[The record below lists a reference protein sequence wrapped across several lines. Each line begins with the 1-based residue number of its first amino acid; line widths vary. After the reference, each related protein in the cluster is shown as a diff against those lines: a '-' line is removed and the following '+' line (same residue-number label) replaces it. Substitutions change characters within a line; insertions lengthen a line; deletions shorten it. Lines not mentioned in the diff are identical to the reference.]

1 MKRARSS
8 LVVFAI
14 IATVFGAFST
24 QPLAADVPG
33 VSDTSIKIGG
43 PMLITGPIAVLGTAA
58 AAGLEVYWEWLN
70 GQGGVNGRK
79 VECVLVDDGYNP
91 TRSVAAARRLIDQ
104 DKVFGFLT
112 TSGTP
117 QTLQLMPILEK
128 EKVPALS
135 GIVPSF
141 PGIMKTLPDMFT
153 FGMPY
158 GDQIILA
165 IDYIRNDLKKEKPIL
180 GILYQD
186 DAYGKEVKRGM
197 DLAVKKYGLVVAGVE
212 TYKRGAVDFSTQALN
227 LKRANPDFII
237 MGTVV
242 RETTAFMNEAEKL
255 GWHPVCFGNS
265 AICDEKMFE
274 LLGDKV
280 NNLYTVNYIARAW
293 EDVPGMTQLRE
304 AFAKYRPDIKDI
316 QHYHIL
322 GYLNS
327 LIFNEGL
334 KRAGNNL
341 TREGWIKAM
350 ESIKDFDT
358 GGLAGIINFGPDMH
372 SARCPGRVFK
382 ADLEK
387 KRWVPAT
394 DYRLPSVQE

>member
-1 MKRARSS
+1 MKKARLS
-8 LVVFAI
+8 LFVMAVMAL
-14 IATVFGAFST
+14 VLGACLAPSV
-24 QPLAADVPG
+24 AADVPG
-33 VSDTSIKIGG
+33 VTDTSIKIGG

-58 AAGLEVYWEWLN
+58 ADGLGIYWKWLN
-70 GQGGVNGRK
+70 DQGGVHGRK
-79 VECVLVDDGYNP
+79 VECLLEDDGYNP
-91 TRSVAAARRLIDQ
+91 TRAVAAARKLITRA
-104 DKVFGFLT
+104 KVFGFLT

-141 PGIMKTLPDMFT
+141 PGIMKTLPNMFT

-158 GDQIILA
+158 GDQIILG
-165 IDYIRNDLKKEKPIL
+165 IDYFIKNLKKKQPTL
-180 GILYQD
+180 GIIYQD

-197 DLAVKKYGLVVAGVE
+197 DLAAKKYGLKVVGTE
-212 TYKRGAVDFSTQALN
+212 TYKRGALDFSTQALN
-227 LKRANPDFII
+227 LKRANPDLVI

-242 RETTAFMNEAEKL
+242 RETTAFMNEADKL
-255 GWHPVCFGNS
+255 GWHPVCLANS

-274 LLGDKV
+274 LLGPKIK
-280 NNLYTVNYIARAW
+280 NLYTVNYIARAW
-293 EDVPGMTQLRE
+293 EDVPGMKQLRE
-304 AFAKYRPDIKDI
+304 VYKKYRPDIKDI

-327 LIFNEGL
+327 LIFNEALERSG
-334 KRAGNNL
+334 KKL

-350 ESIKDFDT
+350 ESIKDFYT
-358 GGLAGIINFGPDMH
+358 GGLTGSISFGPDMH
-372 SARCPGRVFK
+372 SAKCQARVFK

-387 KRWVPAT
+387 KRWVPVT
-394 DYRLPSVQE
+394 DYQLPSVQ

>member
-1 MKRARSS
+1 MKNARLSWV
-8 LVVFAI
+8 LTTI
-14 IATVFGAFST
+14 IAVV
-24 QPLAADVPG
+24 LAALIALPVAAEVPG
-33 VSDTSIKIGG
+33 VSDKSVKIGG

-58 AAGLEVYWEWLN
+58 AAGLEIYWQWLN
-70 GQGGVNGRK
+70 DKDGVNGRK
-79 VECVLVDDGYNP
+79 VECLIMDDGYNP
-91 TRSVAAARRLIDQ
+91 TQAVAAARRLIDQ
-104 DKVFGFLT
+104 EKVFGFLT

-141 PGIMKTLPDMFT
+141 PGIMKTLPDLFT

-158 GDQIILA
+158 GDQIILG
-165 IDYIRNDLKKEKPIL
+165 IDYIINDLKKEKPTL

-197 DLAVKKYGLVVAGVE
+197 DLAVKKYGLKVVGVE
-212 TYKRGAVDFSTQALN
+212 TYKRGALDFSTQALN

-255 GWHPVCFGNS
+255 GWHPICFGNS

-274 LLGDKV
+274 LLGDKIK
-280 NNLYTVNYIARAW
+280 NLYTVNYIALAW
-293 EDVPGMTQLRE
+293 EDLPGMKQVRE
-304 AFAKYRPDIKDI
+304 AFTKFRPDIKDI

-327 LIFNEGL
+327 LIFSEGL
-334 KRAGNNL
+334 KRAGKEL
-341 TREGWIKAM
+341 TREGWIKAV

-358 GGLAGIINFGPDMH
+358 GGLAGMISFGPDMH
-372 SARCPGRVFK
+372 SARCPGRVIR
-382 ADLEK
+382 ADLDK
-387 KRWVPAT
+387 KRWVPVT
-394 DYRLPSVQE
+394 DYRLPSVQ